1 MTLPRTLLTT
11 LLTTLVFAA
20 PAVTAAQTPTRTE
33 AQSASLRGLEATV
46 YKAPTCGCC
55 DGYIA
60 FLRKH
65 GVAVT
70 VVSDDAA
77 LYKAKAAYGVP
88 AEAQSCHTVLLAG
101 YVVEGHVPLEA
112 LTKLLAERPELDG
125 IALPGM
131 PTGTPGM
138 AGPQFGPLEVVGFK
152 AGRLSPFVSL

>member
-11 LLTTLVFAA
+11 LLLAVPAVSAA
-20 PAVTAAQTPTRTE
+20 PTPTRVE
-33 AQSASLRGLEATV
+33 ARGVSLWGLDATV

-55 DGYIA
+55 DGYTA

-65 GVAVT
+65 GVALT

-131 PTGTPGM
+131 STGTPGM
-138 AGPQFGPLEVVGFK
+138 AGPRFGPLTVVGFK
-152 AGRLSPFVSL
+152 AGRLNPFVSL

>member
-1 MTLPRTLLTT
+1 MTLPRMLLMTLL
-11 LLTTLVFAA
+11 LAA
-20 PAVTAAQTPTRTE
+20 PAVSAAQTPTRVE
-33 AQSASLRGLEATV
+33 ARGVSLRGLDATV
-46 YKAPTCGCC
+46 YKSPTCGCC

-65 GVAVT
+65 GVAVE

-77 LYKAKAAYGVP
+77 LYETKAAYGVP

-138 AGPQFGPLEVVGFK
+138 AGPRFGPLTVVGFK

>member
-1 MTLPRTLLTT
+1 MTLPRVLLTT
-11 LLTTLVFAA
+11 LLLAT
-20 PAVTAAQTPTRTE
+20 PAVSAAQTPTRVE
-33 AQSASLRGLEATV
+33 ARGVSLRGLDATV
-46 YKAPTCGCC
+46 YKSPTCGCC

-65 GVAVT
+65 GVAVE

-112 LTKLLAERPELDG
+112 LEKLLAERPELDG

-138 AGPQFGPLEVVGFK
+138 EGPQFGPLTVVGFK

>member
-1 MTLPRTLLTT
+1 MTLPRMLLTT
-11 LLTTLVFAA
+11 LLLAVPAVSAA
-20 PAVTAAQTPTRTE
+20 PTPTRVE
-33 AQSASLRGLEATV
+33 ARGVSLRGLDATV
-46 YKAPTCGCC
+46 YKSPTCGCC

-65 GVAVT
+65 GVAVE

-77 LYKAKAAYGVP
+77 LYETKAAYGVP

-112 LTKLLAERPELDG
+112 LEKLLAERPELDG

-138 AGPQFGPLEVVGFK
+138 EGPQFGPLTVVGFK

>member
-11 LLTTLVFAA
+11 LLLAVPAVSAA
-20 PAVTAAQTPTRTE
+20 PTPTRVE
-33 AQSASLRGLEATV
+33 ARGVSLWGLDATV

-65 GVAVT
+65 GVAVE

-77 LYKAKAAYGVP
+77 LYEAKATKGVP

-101 YVVEGHVPLEA
+101 YIVEGHVPLEA

-138 AGPQFGPLEVVGFK
+138 AGPRFGPLTVVGFK
-152 AGRLSPFVSL
+152 AGRLNPFVSL